1 MANRIKGITV
11 EIGGDTTKLDKA
23 LAGTNKELKTTQD
36 NLRDVDRLL
45 KIDPKNTV
53 LLEQKQKL
61 LAEAIEGTKKKL
73 DTLKDAA
80 AQAGEALKKGTID
93 SNQYDALQREII
105 QTEKNLESLEKQQKS
120 TNESM
125 NKFASA
131 VDTAAQKTRGVADKI
146 GGISTAVKTLG
157 IAAVATIP
165 ATEDF
170 RDGMSK
176 LKTTADEMNISMENS
191 KEAFRNFYQVVG
203 DTDSAFEAT
212 NNLVN
217 LKLEGEGLA
226 NAVDLISGAVIRF
239 PDTLN
244 IESLADSLQET
255 VATGEATGQFA
266 ELLGRLGI
274 NTEQFAESLSMYS
287 DESDRL
293 DIALSALASKGL
305 LDVTE
310 AWKDANP
317 EILNSRNATLDMKD
331 ALSQLAD
338 KLTPLITDVTN
349 LATAFLDWFN
359 GINTEGQIAAGIIGG
374 LIIAIKPI
382 SGIITGISD
391 AIPILSDVLG
401 RAKTWFSDAGIS
413 AGGFGLVLVGLI
425 IAIGEISKAWDGM
438 TGWQKVVSIF
448 GTVAAAALG
457 AALAFGVF
465 HSATSKGLAI
475 AGIVAGILAV
485 TAAVASA
492 KKNVES
498 MSRSTS
504 GFGNGSGGFGGSSQ
518 SSSSSTSSL
527 ADLSALFNQK
537 TSATSATGTAYGYET
552 ETYTKGPTTYTSERY
567 VGDQAAPNVNIN
579 FTGNLSQLARALKPE
594 IEIES
599 ARSGSTARR

>member
-61 LAEAIEGTKKKL
+61 LAEAVEGTKKKL

-93 SNQYDALQREII
+93 SSQYDALQREII

-293 DIALSALASKGL
+293 DIALSALASRGL

-317 EILNSRNATLDMKD
+317 EILNSRNATLDLKE
-331 ALSQLAD
+331 ALAELAD
-338 KLTPLITDVTN
+338 KLVPIVSKVTE
-349 LATAFLDWFN
+349 LATAFVDWFN
-359 GINTEGQIAAGIIGG
+359 GLSDGNQKA
-374 LIIAIKPI
+374 IAI
-382 SGIITGISD
+382 
-391 AIPILSDVLG
+391 
-401 RAKTWFSDAGIS
+401 
-413 AGGFGLVLVGLI
+413 FGALV
-425 IAIGEISKAWDGM
+425 IAIGPVSQAIEGMSKIIKTAHSWLGRMGDKAGILLVTLGLLADGIIDIIKAWDKM
-438 TGWQKVVSIF
+438 TGMEKVIAVM
-448 GTVAAAALG
+448 G
-457 AALAFGVF
+457 AIMI
-465 HSATSKGLAI
+465 AI
-475 AGIVAGILAV
+475 AGVAIAMGAIKGAIGAIA
-485 TAAVASA
+485 TAAAILGGYAMIKMAVGQAEKRAS
-492 KKNVES
+492 
-498 MSRSTS
+498 T
-504 GFGNGSGGFGGSSQ
+504 Q
-518 SSSSSTSSL
+518 SSGIPAL
-527 ADLSALFNQK
+527 ADGAVLRPNQPFL
-537 TSATSATGTAYGYET
+537 AM
-552 ETYTKGPTTYTSERY
+552 
-567 VGDQAAPNVNIN
+567 VGDQKRGTNIEAPMDTIKQGVREVMGERGGTGVPNVNIR
-579 FTGNLSQLARALKPE
+579 FSGSLSQLARALKPE

>member
-61 LAEAIEGTKKKL
+61 LAEAVEKTKNKIKTLKEAMQDSDVAMKRNSDYKAKYEPIQKEINETTKKL
-73 DTLKDAA
+73 
-80 AQAGEALKKGTID
+80 ESLKKKGEDVENSLSNGNISTQAYQKYTKEVKETEEKLQNLRKAARNVEKEFSGARFD
-93 SNQYDALQREII
+93 SSQLDSMRREVI
-105 QTEKNLESLEKQQKS
+105 QAEHELESLEEQQKK
-120 TNESM
+120 TNISM

-293 DIALSALASKGL
+293 DIALSALASNGL

-310 AWKDANP
+310 AWKEENQAIVQSRDAKRKMQ
-317 EILNSRNATLDMKD
+317 ESLAE
-331 ALSQLAD
+331 LAD
-338 KLTPLITDVTN
+338 DLIPLVTKVTE
-349 LATAFLDWFN
+349 LARAFIDWFN
-359 GINTEGQIAAGIIGG
+359 GLSDGSKAAIGVFGALVVAIGPLSSALSGVSSVIKVAHGWLSKFDSTSVGLVGTLAVLATSIVSVISAWDDMSGIEKAKSAFGLLLITLAAVAVAMGALTGSVVGAIAVAGALAAGI
-374 LIIAIKPI
+374 A
-382 SGIITGISD
+382 
-391 AIPILSDVLG
+391 
-401 RAKTWFSDAGIS
+401 
-413 AGGFGLVLVGLI
+413 LV
-425 IAIGEISKAWDGM
+425 
-438 TGWQKVVSIF
+438 
-448 GTVAAAALG
+448 
-457 AALAFGVF
+457 
-465 HSATSKGLAI
+465 
-475 AGIVAGILAV
+475 
-485 TAAVASA
+485 
-492 KKNVES
+492 
-498 MSRSTS
+498 
-504 GFGNGSGGFGGSSQ
+504 
-518 SSSSSTSSL
+518 TSSVS
-527 ADLSALFNQK
+527 SAQK
-537 TSATSATGTAYGYET
+537 RAEQEMARLHRLLNAVCFL
-552 ETYTKGPTTYTSERY
+552 PFPAPPVFERY
-567 VGDQAAPNVNIN
+567 
-579 FTGNLSQLARALKPE
+579 
-594 IEIES
+594 
-599 ARSGSTARR
+599 

>member
-61 LAEAIEGTKKKL
+61 LAEAVEGTKKKL

-93 SNQYDALQREII
+93 SSQYDALQREII

-176 LKTTADEMNISMENS
+176 LKTTADEMNISMEDS

-203 DTDSAFEAT
+203 DTDFTFEAT

-226 NAVDLISGAVIRF
+226 MAVDLLSGAVIRF

-293 DIALSALASKGL
+293 DIALSALASNGL

-310 AWKDANP
+310 AWKEENQAIVQSRDAKRKMQ
-317 EILNSRNATLDMKD
+317 ES
-331 ALSQLAD
+331 LAELAND
-338 KLTPLITDVTN
+338 LIPLVTKVTE
-349 LATAFLDWFN
+349 LARAFLDWFN
-359 GINTEGQIAAGIIGG
+359 GLSDGSKTAIGVFGALAVAIGPLSNAFSGVSSVINVAHGWLSKFDSTSVGLVGTLAVLATSIVSVISAWDDMSGIEKAKSAFGLLLITLAAVAVAMGALTGSVVGAIAVAGALAAGI
-374 LIIAIKPI
+374 A
-382 SGIITGISD
+382 
-391 AIPILSDVLG
+391 
-401 RAKTWFSDAGIS
+401 
-413 AGGFGLVLVGLI
+413 LV
-425 IAIGEISKAWDGM
+425 
-438 TGWQKVVSIF
+438 
-448 GTVAAAALG
+448 
-457 AALAFGVF
+457 
-465 HSATSKGLAI
+465 
-475 AGIVAGILAV
+475 
-485 TAAVASA
+485 
-492 KKNVES
+492 
-498 MSRSTS
+498 
-504 GFGNGSGGFGGSSQ
+504 
-518 SSSSSTSSL
+518 TSSVSNAQKRAEQEMARNTPHL
-527 ADLSALFNQK
+527 ADGAVLRPNQPFL
-537 TSATSATGTAYGYET
+537 AM
-552 ETYTKGPTTYTSERY
+552 
-567 VGDQAAPNVNIN
+567 VGDQKRGTNIEAPMDTIKQGVREVIGERGGTGGANVNIR
-579 FTGNLSQLARALKPE
+579 FSGSLSQLARVLKPE
-594 IEIES
+594 IEIEN